1 MTKRKSLLAFNKD
14 GSLKYPELLEEK
26 TRVKKDTRKVK
37 IGVEKY
43 IEYSADM
50 DERNVLQ
57 KMLEHNVR
65 CTNTN
70 IKNYL
75 TTEAIN
81 QILTKAYRKGL
92 CKQLSKIKKVNSI
105 VFSWDRDI
113 PEEEPNLI
121 VEYEFIDDKS
131 VKEDSFGIN
140 LSELGFKF

>member
-1 MTKRKSLLAFNKD
+1 M
-14 GSLKYPELLEEK
+14 
-26 TRVKKDTRKVK
+26 
-37 IGVEKY
+37 
-43 IEYSADM
+43 
-50 DERNVLQ
+50 
-57 KMLEHNVR
+57 
-65 CTNTN
+65 N

-81 QILTKAYRKGL
+81 QMLTKAYKKEL
-92 CKQLSKIKKVNSI
+92 CKQLKKIKNVNSI
-105 VFSWDRDI
+105 IFSWDRDI